1 MLLNTKQD
9 LGYVL
14 LLIEQYYVKVFV
26 YMSDCIKN
34 AKKLPCVLN

>member
-26 YMSDCIKN
+26 YMSDFIKH